1 MKISSIAKNI
11 IAQYGVA
18 PENIKQES
26 LAAYAHRGQL
36 VSELNTLK
44 TQLDD
49 LRLQRDVLKKYREVK
64 GVSEEL
70 KTLSGRRAKQYRKD
84 HSDEL
89 ADYVESRAKV
99 LELFPTGSVPTVE
112 NLEKRILLLEQE
124 IAQKNGEYQAVN
136 QKSKDLMQ
144 ARQEI
149 EAYLKNEREV
159 NQKQKKKKRNDLE

>member
-1 MKISSIAKNI
+1 M
-11 IAQYGVA
+11 
-18 PENIKQES
+18 
-26 LAAYAHRGQL
+26 
-36 VSELNTLK
+36 
-44 TQLDD
+44 
-49 LRLQRDVLKKYREVK
+49 
-64 GVSEEL
+64 SEEL

-89 ADYVESRAKV
+89 TDYGESRAKV

-136 QKSKDLMQ
+136 QKSKDLTQ

-159 NQKQKKKKRNDLE
+159 NQKQKKNGMTLNNDRLSGGRKCPLDPFEPLKQKLLTDEKASP